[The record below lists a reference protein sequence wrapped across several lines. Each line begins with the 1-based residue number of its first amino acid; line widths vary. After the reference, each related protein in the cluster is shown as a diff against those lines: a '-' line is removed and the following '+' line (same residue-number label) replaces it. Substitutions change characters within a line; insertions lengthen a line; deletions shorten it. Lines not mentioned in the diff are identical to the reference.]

1 MPELIFGGLILFCL
15 SVTFSLFGMK
25 DKVDILHFK
34 MSQNHGQLIKSS
46 TAKVYDIVVKLQTWQ
61 VLTDMSTKRRLATTA
76 ALHTAGYT
84 CCPSAFAQTDNNLPT
99 TLALTFTA
107 PLLPASSS
115 PCRCPWRGRPCTSSR
130 TGRSWWRSGWGWS
143 RWWNSPVRAAT
154 GHNGS
159 PGWIEA
165 PMGRLRPILEAE
177 ATAATLTAATPSHH
191 TIDGGRA
198 VGGC

>member
-1 MPELIFGGLILFCL
+1 MPDLA
-15 SVTFSLFGMK
+15 SVDRHVNKKETCYNSCTAHRP
-25 DKVDILHFK
+25 LHLLPRLHLPR
-34 MSQNHGQLIKSS
+34 QTTTCQL
-46 TAKVYDIVVKLQTWQ
+46 
-61 VLTDMSTKRRLATTA
+61 
-76 ALHTAGYT
+76 
-84 CCPSAFAQTDNNLPT
+84 PS
-99 TLALTFTA
+99 LTFTF
-107 PLLPASSS
+107 PASSS

-130 TGRSWWRSGWGWS
+130 TGRSWWRSRRWS
-143 RWWNSPVRAAT
+143 RWSLWWWNSPVRAAT